1 MTHYW
6 QVVAEFQNAETIVLS
21 NFQFHSGA
29 MELVQAI
36 TKNNVGWYRKTDNE
50 SVNLSQAIRVRIIRT
65 AVKEVAE

>member
-21 NFQFHSGA
+21 SFQFHSSA

-50 SVNLSQAIRVRIIRT
+50 SVNLSQAIRLKIVGPKI
-65 AVKEVAE
+65 VEVLE